1 MSEENIV
8 QENTENVEVVAEGTE
23 SLPPLPEDAPATQV
37 DEFEDLAELASL
49 MTKPEEREALI
60 QSLLFANGEPLT
72 VERLC
77 EVTFFEQSVVE
88 EALTNLKAS
97 LEKLNAGIDL
107 VVVGGAYQLRTKSP
121 FAPFIRG
128 LKASSPRRL
137 SQQALET
144 LAIIAYRQPIVKSDV
159 ERIRGVDATPT
170 IKTLLERRLI
180 KIAGHQAT
188 PGQPALY
195 GTTDEFLKLFGL
207 SSLGELPTLR
217 DLKEMDVASESGQ
230 DKEAPAPESADA
242 PVEAVQPEP
251 Q

>member
-8 QENTENVEVVAEGTE
+8 QENTENVEVVTEGVETQ
-23 SLPPLPEDAPATQV
+23 PPLPEDAPSTQV

-49 MTKPEEREALI
+49 LTKPEEREALI

-72 VERLC
+72 AERLC

-88 EALTNLKAS
+88 EALANLKLS
-97 LEKLNAGIDL
+97 LESINTGVEL
-107 VVVGGAYQLRTKSP
+107 VVVGGSYQLRTKSA

-170 IKTLLERRLI
+170 IKTLLERRLV

-230 DKEAPAPESADA
+230 GEEAPAPESVDA
-242 PVEAVQPEP
+242 PVEAVQSEP

>member
-1 MSEENIV
+1 MTEDKQDDIV
-8 QENTENVEVVAEGTE
+8 NTEQVATE
-23 SLPPLPEDAPATQV
+23 TEAAPVLPEDPAAHQEV
-37 DEFEDLAELASL
+37 EDFEDLAELASL
-49 MTKPEEREALI
+49 LVKPEEREALI

-72 VERLC
+72 IERLC

-88 EALTNLKAS
+88 EALTNLKAT
-97 LEKLNAGIDL
+97 LEKNNAGIDL
-107 VVVGGAYQLRTKSP
+107 VIVGGAYQLRTKST

-170 IKTLLERRLI
+170 IKTLLERRLV

-217 DLKEMDVASESGQ
+217 DLKEMDVAPESGEA
-230 DKEAPAPESADA
+230 KAEPVPEAPTE
-242 PVEAVQPEP
+242 Q
-251 Q
+251 